1 MGVSPKRMLSGR
13 GPLPKFAPHKP
24 PRLDTLTQHTIHT
37 FTMKQLFALFAVALL
52 FAAPVSAQAGDTIL
66 QSGDTMI
73 VMVPDSAMADS
84 AMLDSAAAPAEA
96 PMAEEASAMP
106 EETVEVTGARQ
117 QIKLRIIEGGVL
129 FMSFVV
135 LCLIFGLALAIERII
150 YLNMATTNTKGLL
163 TQLEDAMNSGG
174 VEAAKAVCADT
185 RGPVAAIF
193 HQGLDRSG
201 GSYEELA
208 KAVEDYGSLE
218 STKLERGLSWIS
230 LFIALAPMLG
240 FMGTVIGMIE
250 AFDKIAQANTIN
262 ASIVAGGIKVALIT
276 TVSGLVVA
284 IILQIFYN
292 YILSKIDGIVFD
304 MEEASMDLVDLVYR
318 KKLNG

>member
-1 MGVSPKRMLSGR
+1 
-13 GPLPKFAPHKP
+13 
-24 PRLDTLTQHTIHT
+24 
-37 FTMKQLFALFAVALL
+37 MKQLFALLAVALL
-52 FAAPVSAQAGDTIL
+52 FASPVSAQEGDTIFN
-66 QSGDTMI
+66 SGDTMI

-84 AMLDSAAAPAEA
+84 TLADSTLVDSTAVAAPTVEEAPVAPAEDK
-96 PMAEEASAMP
+96 
-106 EETVEVTGARQ
+106 VEVTGARQ

-150 YLNMATTNTKGLL
+150 YLNMATTNTKALL
-163 TQLEDAMNSGG
+163 QKVEDAMNSGG
-174 VEAAKAVCADT
+174 VDAAKAACADT

-292 YILSKIDGIVFD
+292 YILSKIDSIVLSSIWKRRPWISWTSFT
-304 MEEASMDLVDLVYR
+304 R
-318 KKLNG
+318 RT

>member
-1 MGVSPKRMLSGR
+1 MDGR
-13 GPLPKFAPHKP
+13 VALTKFAPRESFGSH
-24 PRLDTLTQHTIHT
+24 TTTQHPIHT

-52 FAAPVSAQAGDTIL
+52 FAAPVSAQDADTTMDM
-66 QSGDTMI
+66 SADTTM
-73 VMVPDSAMADS
+73 MVADSTMTDSAMT
-84 AMLDSAAAPAEA
+84 DSAAAPAEA
-96 PMAEEASAMP
+96 PMAEEAPAMP

-150 YLNMATTNTKGLL
+150 YLNMATTNTKSLMDKVEEALKG
-163 TQLEDAMNSGG
+163 GG
-174 VEAAKAVCADT
+174 VDAAAALCADT

-193 HQGLDRSG
+193 KQGLERSG

-304 MEEASMDLVDLVYR
+304 MEEASMELVDLVYR
-318 KKLNG
+318 NKLNG

>member
-1 MGVSPKRMLSGR
+1 MDGR
-13 GPLPKFAPHKP
+13 VALPKFAPREPH
-24 PRLDTLTQHTIHT
+24 RLPHNDTTTTHT

-52 FAAPVSAQAGDTIL
+52 FAAPVSAQEGDTIF
-66 QSGDTMI
+66 QSGDSMI

-84 AMLDSAAAPAEA
+84 AMMDSAAAAAEA
-96 PMAEEASAMP
+96 PMAEEAPAMP

-150 YLNMATTNTKGLL
+150 YLNMATTNTKTLMDEVEAAL
-163 TQLEDAMNSGG
+163 KSGG
-174 VEAAKAVCADT
+174 VDAAAAVCADT

-193 HQGLDRSG
+193 KQGLERSG

-318 KKLNG
+318 NKLNG